1 MISKRT
7 TIALLAAALALLLL
21 DATASA
27 RPTLGQAHMK
37 RLLRGET
44 VDFSQKVPGS
54 GVKMGKTIAIVE
66 DAPEAVVYVLLA
78 VDKYKHYIPRIK
90 ESRVTKRRGWHT
102 YAVIHTDL
110 PWPAKDAWIY
120 IKSTRYDKP
129 NRTYELKWWMLN
141 GTMKRYTGSA
151 LIEPW
156 NKAGTKSVITYK
168 MLAVPKTSAPNSV
181 VSKGLRKV
189 VSTIVN
195 RLRLRLKA
203 LRKYKKMPKGL

>member
-1 MISKRT
+1 MIYTRLTSSF
-7 TIALLAAALALLLL
+7 LALALLLL
-21 DATASA
+21 GAESDA
-27 RPTLGQAHMK
+27 RPRLGKAHMD
-37 RLLRGET
+37 RLVRGET

-54 GVKMGKTIAIVE
+54 GVMMGKTIAIVE

-78 VDKYKHYIPRIK
+78 VDKYKHFIPRITG
-90 ESRVTKRRGWHT
+90 SRVTKRRGWHT
-102 YAVIHTDL
+102 FAVIHTDL

-129 NRTYELKWWMLN
+129 NRTFEVKWWMLN

-156 NKAGTKSVITYK
+156 NKEGTKSVLTYK
-168 MLAVPKTSAPNSV
+168 MLAEPKTSAPDSV
-181 VSKGLRKV
+181 ISKGLRRV

-195 RLRLRLKA
+195 RIRLRLKA